1 MRRDLNSLCPAS
13 TSFERGREGVD
24 SRVKPVKPG
33 QDEMSGPIASLIPP
47 QDLPGQPCRVGE
59 EREGFSGA
67 LCSRHGEVVP
77 PARRIGC
84 LV

>member
-33 QDEMSGPIASLIPP
+33 QDEMSGPIASLITP
-47 QDLPGQPCRVGE
+47 QDL
-59 EREGFSGA
+59 SG
-67 LCSRHGEVVP
+67 SR
-77 PARRIGC
+77 I
-84 LV
+84 